1 MLVGKR
7 VEGFEVPRFPLL
19 REHARN
25 AVGAKMENFSL
36 RVSEQWS
43 DRLNSAQ
50 CQCWLAD
57 FLQNAHT
64 LPADPGTGSLQISL
78 SLPRAAVRALS
89 DTLGDSAAVALRRLI
104 ALNLGMPLAAVQ
116 ERPPEPQGASQRVVP
131 SDSVP
136 LGCVA
141 DDVGFSGLP
150 DYSSLEYT
158 VEDVSESVQAVSPR
172 ASGWSGLS
180 IEAKATLIFA
190 AFFVALIILSW
201 KFGKRRAIPSAGP
214 TYIPWIPLDS

>member
-1 MLVGKR
+1 
-7 VEGFEVPRFPLL
+7 
-19 REHARN
+19 
-25 AVGAKMENFSL
+25 
-36 RVSEQWS
+36 
-43 DRLNSAQ
+43 
-50 CQCWLAD
+50 
-57 FLQNAHT
+57 
-64 LPADPGTGSLQISL
+64 
-78 SLPRAAVRALS
+78 
-89 DTLGDSAAVALRRLI
+89 
-104 ALNLGMPLAAVQ
+104 MPLAAVQ